1 MNKETDLSV
10 SSTIFAADI
19 NNVAQKRT
27 WVSQAW
33 FGVGCEVSKYALFQF
48 MQTSKDGFVFIFKIM
63 FRNSVVVQW
72 LRLCA
77 FFQCMGHG
85 FDLWAGKFCT
95 HMAKYMYLPSL
106 YCKRGSLQYY
116 GHLLMTLSP
125 ALGSI
130 LAPSSVP
137 GI

>member
-1 MNKETDLSV
+1 MNRETDLSV
-10 SSTIFAADI
+10 YSTVIAVDI
-19 NNVAQKRT
+19 GSVTQKLT

-63 FRNSVVVQW
+63 FRTSLVVQW

-77 FFQCMGHG
+77 FIVWGVGLISGQARSAHT
-85 FDLWAGKFCT
+85 WPNI
-95 HMAKYMYLPSL
+95 YIYLPSL
-106 YCKRGSLQYY
+106 YCKRGILQDYS
-116 GHLLMTLSP
+116 HLLMTLSP